1 MTIGEIEKKLHE
13 WVPASW
19 AESYDNVGLLVGKR
33 EAAVREV
40 LVSLDVTEDIIE
52 EAVEQDCQLI
62 VAHHPP
68 IFKGVKRLTSDHWV
82 ERTVIKAIEKG
93 IGILVAHTNLDNA
106 SDGVNARLGQ
116 KLGLSDLRILRP
128 FQGRL
133 LKLVTYVPVDHLEK
147 VREGLFA
154 AGAGQV
160 GDRYDECSFVTQG
173 KGSFRPGTK
182 ADPFSGSIGVRS
194 VEDEFRLEVILK
206 DSEQGSV
213 LSALNDCHPYEE
225 VAYELLRIVN
235 ADADRGAG
243 MIGVLE
249 RPLKPEELFAR
260 IKEALKIPVIRHSQV
275 LGRPIRTVAFCGG
288 SGFFLLEDAVSAA
301 ADVFL
306 TSDIKY
312 HDFFEADKRI
322 LLADIGHYEGE
333 QYSCELLVEKLR
345 SFATFAVRL
354 SEKPTNPISYT

>member
-33 EAAVREV
+33 EAAVRGV

-52 EAVEQDCQLI
+52 EAVQQDCQLI
-62 VAHHPP
+62 VAHHPL
-68 IFKGVKRLTSDHWV
+68 IFKGIKQLTSDHWV
-82 ERTVIKAIEKG
+82 QRTVIKAIEKG

-106 SDGVNARLGQ
+106 SDGVNARLGE

-128 FQGRL
+128 FQERL

-160 GDRYDECSFVTQG
+160 GDRYDECSFVIQG
-173 KGSFRPGTK
+173 KGSFRPNAK
-182 ADPFSGSIGVRS
+182 ADPFTGSSGVRS
-194 VEDEFRLEVILK
+194 VEEEFRLEVILK
-206 DSEQGSV
+206 DSDQRSV
-213 LSALNDCHPYEE
+213 LSALNSCHPYEE
-225 VAYELLRIVN
+225 VAYELLRILN
-235 ADADRGAG
+235 PEADRGAG
-243 MIGVLE
+243 MIGLLKE
-249 RPLKPEELFAR
+249 PLRPEALFTQ
-260 IKEALKIPVIRHSQV
+260 IKEALNIPVIRHSRV
-275 LGRPIRTVAFCGG
+275 PDRLIRSVAFCGG
-288 SGFFLLEDAVSAA
+288 SGFFLLEDAVAA
-301 ADVFL
+301 SADVFL

-312 HDFFEADKRI
+312 HDFFEADNRI

-333 QYSCELLVEKLR
+333 QYSCDLLVEKLR